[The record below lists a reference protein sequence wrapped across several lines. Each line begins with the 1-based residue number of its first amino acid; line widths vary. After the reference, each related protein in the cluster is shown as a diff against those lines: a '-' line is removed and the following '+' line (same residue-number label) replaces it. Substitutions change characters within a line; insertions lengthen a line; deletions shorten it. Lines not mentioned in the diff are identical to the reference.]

1 MVFLVGGW
9 FAFKSLDVT
18 LDEIRWVPMLIAA
31 LVGVPLTL
39 VANTFEYLLS
49 ARMLH
54 HRMRFLP
61 ALQLTTMSTAANL
74 LPIPGAFLVRV
85 QGLRTMGSRYGRALA
100 STAVVGLVWI
110 GVSALMAAILL
121 AVGAALGCRSR
132 PGGGRNPATHRRARV
147 AAPRRSGDRRAPPA
161 LGPPRSPW
169 SSSPSSRTRAA
180 SS

>member
-1 MVFLVGGW
+1 MADEAAVLPGGRLGRIYVLTRRPPSKRTQRILLGVATVVFIVGGW

-18 LDEIRWVPMLIAA
+18 LDEIRWVPMVIAA

-54 HRMRFLP
+54 HRMRFVP

-110 GVSALMAAILL
+110 GVSARL
-121 AVGAALGCRSR
+121 V
-132 PGGGRNPATHRRARV
+132 
-147 AAPRRSGDRRAPPA
+147 
-161 LGPPRSPW
+161 
-169 SSSPSSRTRAA
+169 
-180 SS
+180 